1 MKSKI
6 VLFLKDSP
14 KALSTAEEVQKFL
27 ASRGFQVTKVV
38 NRPRSRYSLNIRGYR
53 LMVVVGGD
61 GTFLAGA
68 RLASR
73 FSVPV
78 LGINEGRFG
87 FLTEVEREEATHVIE
102 DILAGRVPEQK
113 RIMLSTYL
121 IRNGKRKFLGDY
133 LNDVVITKS
142 AIARITEIE
151 VFANNRFMAHIYGDG
166 VILST
171 PTGST
176 AYALSAGGP
185 IIYPDSDSILF
196 VPICPHTLSN
206 RPVVL
211 PSSFWVRFRVLS
223 SDKACF
229 LTMDGQEGLYL
240 KRGDIVEV
248 GKSRRACRIYT
259 HPHKDFFEVLRKK
272 LRWG

>member
-1 MKSKI
+1 MSR
-6 VLFLKDSP
+6 VALFVKDSEEA
-14 KALSTAEEVQKFL
+14 KKTAEEIAEFL
-27 ASRGFQVTKVV
+27 KSKGHTVKKLL
-38 NRPRSRYSLNIRGYR
+38 NRPPLGVNLNLKGYR

-73 FSVPV
+73 FGIPL

-87 FLTEVEREEATHVIE
+87 FLTEIERHEAVEV
-102 DILAGRVPEQK
+102 LK
-113 RIMLSTYL
+113 RLFSGKLKRQRRMMLSTYL
-121 IRNGKRKFLGDY
+121 NRGRRRRFLGNY
-133 LNDVVITKS
+133 LNDVVISKS
-142 AIARITEIE
+142 AIARIMEIE
-151 VFANNRFMAHIYGDG
+151 VFADDNFMVHIYGDG
-166 VILST
+166 VIVSS

-185 IIYPDSDSILF
+185 IIYPDSENILF

-211 PSSFWVRFRVLS
+211 PSNFSMKLKVLS
-223 SDKACF
+223 PNRACY
-229 LTMDGQEGLYL
+229 LTMDGQEGMYL
-240 KRGDIVEV
+240 DRGDVVEV
-248 GKSRRACRIYT
+248 RKSRRFCDIYV
-259 HPHKDFFEVLRKK
+259 HPEKGFFEILRRK